1 MHGLLLSEN
10 PVMVKLFVPDGI
22 DGLFQLEHFTF
33 ENIVLDSQDPLPL
46 NLDIFYLFRF
56 VFLVDLY
63 LLMEIHFFALMV
75 KEINPNKLP

>member
-75 KEINPNKLP
+75 QEINPNKLP